1 MVSILLSFNRAEWP
15 FLRGVLLPVV
25 LVAFATLSMG
35 AGAILW
41 AVDRSNDISA
51 ERQLRT
57 TEASI
62 RAAVQELAQQQEMV
76 AVWDDAVV
84 ELNKRSLDL
93 KWVDANFGIWLNK
106 IFGQDEIYILDERNE
121 PLVATVGP
129 NRVPAQEYERVR
141 ASVSDLVAGIRGA
154 PEALHRS
161 HVAELATA
169 SYLKTGQAVHDAHL
183 LELNGRPAAVSVM
196 KIIPESEDVPYPHG
210 REFLLLSIRFL
221 DGSFIAQMSERNLI
235 DGLRFSSTDTPQL
248 GEVSVPVKSDVGHL
262 IGYFIWNPDLP
273 GDRFLHSVGPVMAV
287 AAAMILLLLGTLV
300 RRLRQSTAAL
310 ERTVLELKASEA
322 TAHHLAFH
330 DVLTG
335 LPNRALFEDR
345 VTHAIARMQD
355 GEQVAVMMLDL
366 DRFKHVND
374 TLGHHAGDTL
384 IQEFAVRLAAL
395 VDGEITITRLGGDEF
410 AIVQTFKSGTDAPQA
425 LCERI
430 LAAAMQPYDVLGNQ
444 VFVGVSIGL
453 VLAPGA
459 GLDRIELL
467 RKADIALY
475 RAKGEGRNCYRLF
488 TPEMD
493 ETINV
498 SRIIEDDLRAA
509 LATEE
514 GLEVAYQPQMSQ
526 SGLVVGVE
534 ALARWRHP
542 SRGYIQPCQFIPVAE
557 QTGLIVPL
565 GEWILRQACT
575 ASRRWP
581 DLFVSV
587 NLSPVQFRSPEFAA
601 RVIAI
606 VRECG
611 GHPQRIELEV
621 TEGVLLE
628 EDGRATDVLRTL
640 REAGFRIAL
649 DDFGTGYSSLGYLH
663 RFEVDKI
670 KIDRSFTQSL
680 GEGGRAATVI
690 KAIVA
695 LGHAMSVTVTAEGVE
710 TETQR
715 NFLDT
720 AGCNEMQGFLFSKA
734 VPEDQIIRLLSR
746 PSSNQAQNYRHAAS
760 IRNQV

>member
-1 MVSILLSFNRAEWP
+1 MLSKIPSSDRAEWP
-15 FLRGVLLPVV
+15 FVRGVLLPVV
-25 LVAFATLSMG
+25 LVAFTTLTMG

-41 AVDRSNDISA
+41 AVDKSNDISA
-51 ERQLRT
+51 ERQLLT

-76 AVWDDAVV
+76 AIWDDAVV
-84 ELNKRSLDL
+84 ELNKRPLDL
-93 KWVDANFGIWLNK
+93 KWVDANFGVWLNK
-106 IFGQDEIYILDERNE
+106 TFGQDEIYILDERNE
-121 PLVATVGP
+121 PLVATVGDS
-129 NRVPAQEYERVR
+129 RVPAEEYERVR

-154 PEALHRS
+154 PGSQHRQ
-161 HVAELATA
+161 HVENLADA
-169 SYLKTGQAVHDAHL
+169 PYLKTGQAVHDAHM
-183 LELNGRPAAVSVM
+183 LELNGRPAAVSLM

-221 DGSFIAQMSERNLI
+221 DGSFITQLAERNLI
-235 DGLRFSSTDTPQL
+235 DGLRFSATDTPEL
-248 GEVSVPVKSDVGHL
+248 GEVSVPVKSDVGKH
-262 IGYFIWNPDLP
+262 IGYFIWNPELP
-273 GDRFLHSVGPVMAV
+273 GDRVLRSIGPVMA
-287 AAAMILLLLGTLV
+287 AAAVMILLLLGALV
-300 RRLRQSTAAL
+300 RRLRQSTTAL

-322 TAHHLAFH
+322 QAHHLAFH

-335 LPNRALFEDR
+335 LPNRALFTDR
-345 VTHAIARMQD
+345 LNHAIARMQD

-374 TLGHHAGDTL
+374 TLGHHAGDSL
-384 IQEFAVRLAAL
+384 IQEFAIRLSKL
-395 VDGEITITRLGGDEF
+395 VDGDVTVTRLGGDEF

-430 LAAAMQPYDVLGNQ
+430 LAASEQSYEVLGNQ
-444 VFVGVSIGL
+444 IFVGASIGL
-453 VLAPGA
+453 VLAPDA

-498 SRIIEDDLRAA
+498 SRIIEEDLRAA
-509 LATEE
+509 LATGE
-514 GLEVAYQPQMSQ
+514 GIEVAYQPQISQ
-526 SGLVVGVE
+526 SGVVVGVE
-534 ALARWRHP
+534 ALARWHHP
-542 SRGYIQPCQFIPVAE
+542 TRGYIQPSQFIPVAE
-557 QTGLIVPL
+557 QTRLIVPL

-587 NLSPVQFRSPEFAA
+587 NLSPVQFRSSDFAD
-601 RVIAI
+601 RLIAI

-611 GHPQRIELEV
+611 GHPHRIELEV

-628 EDGRATDVLRTL
+628 EDGRTTDALRRL

-680 GEGGRAATVI
+680 GQGGKAANLI

-715 NFLDT
+715 SFLDT

-734 VPEDQIIRLLSR
+734 VPEEQLMRMLSR
-746 PSSNQAQNYRHAAS
+746 ASSKQTLSYVNAVAVRSNG
-760 IRNQV
+760 

>member
-1 MVSILLSFNRAEWP
+1 MLSIFLSSYRAERP
-15 FLRGVLLPVV
+15 FVRSVLLPVV

-76 AVWDDAVV
+76 AIWDDAVV

-93 KWVDANFGIWLNK
+93 KWIDANFGVWLNK
-106 IFGQDEIYILDERNE
+106 TFGQDEVYILDERNE

-129 NRVPAQEYERVR
+129 TRVPAQEYERVR
-141 ASVSDLVAGIRGA
+141 ASVGDLVAGVRGA
-154 PEALHRS
+154 PGSLHQV
-161 HVAELATA
+161 HVAELANA
-169 SYLKTGQAVHDAHL
+169 SYLKTGRAVHDAHL

-221 DGSFIAQMSERNLI
+221 DGSFIAQLSEQNLI
-235 DGLRFSSTDTPQL
+235 DGLRFSNSDTPEL

-262 IGYFIWNPDLP
+262 IGYFIWNPELP
-273 GDRFLHSVGPVMAV
+273 GDRFLKSVGPVMAA
-287 AAAMILLLLGTLV
+287 AAAMILLLLGALV

-310 ERTVLELKASEA
+310 ERTVLELQASEA
-322 TAHHLAFH
+322 QAHHLAFH

-345 VTHAIARMQD
+345 VTHAIARMQ
-355 GEQVAVMMLDL
+355 GSEQVAVMMLDL

-374 TLGHHAGDTL
+374 TLGHHAGDSL

-395 VDGEITITRLGGDEF
+395 VGDDVTITRLGGDEF
-410 AIVQTFKSGTDAPQA
+410 AIVQTFTSGTDAPQA
-425 LCERI
+425 LCKRI
-430 LAAAMQPYDVLGNQ
+430 LAASMQPYDVLGSQ

-453 VLAPGA
+453 VLAPEA

-488 TPEMD
+488 TPQMD
-493 ETINV
+493 ETINA
-498 SRIIEDDLRAA
+498 SRIIEEDLRAA
-509 LATEE
+509 LATGE
-514 GLEVAYQPQMSQ
+514 GLEVAYQPQISQ
-526 SGLVVGVE
+526 GGSVVGVE

-542 SRGYIQPCQFIPVAE
+542 TRGYIQPNQFIPVAE

-565 GEWILRQACT
+565 GEWILRQACM

-587 NLSPVQFRSPEFAA
+587 NLSPVQFRSSDFAA
-601 RVIAI
+601 RLIGI
-606 VRECG
+606 VHECG
-611 GHPQRIELEV
+611 AHPQRIELEV

-628 EDGRATDVLRTL
+628 EDRRTTDALRKL

-680 GEGGRAATVI
+680 GQGSKAATVI
-690 KAIVA
+690 RAIVA
-695 LGHAMSVTVTAEGVE
+695 LGQAMAITVTAEGVE

-715 NFLDT
+715 SFLDT
-720 AGCNEMQGFLFSKA
+720 AGCDEMQGFLFSKA
-734 VPEDQIIRLLSR
+734 VSEEQIVRLLGR
-746 PSSNQAQNYRHAAS
+746 SSPNQAEHYKYAMSIQN
-760 IRNQV
+760 